1 MDIAVLAHVLS
12 SLATFV
18 VVAGILYQGREAHGA
33 RRGRAVLRGPDL
45 RGASVTTGDQI
56 EWTIGSNVTR
66 LPENLNRPELWSK
79 SLEEQERIVR
89 EHIVGG

>member
-1 MDIAVLAHVLS
+1 M
-12 SLATFV
+12 
-18 VVAGILYQGREAHGA
+18 
-33 RRGRAVLRGPDL
+33 
-45 RGASVTTGDQI
+45 TTEDQI

-66 LPENLNRPELWSK
+66 LPEDLNRPELWSK